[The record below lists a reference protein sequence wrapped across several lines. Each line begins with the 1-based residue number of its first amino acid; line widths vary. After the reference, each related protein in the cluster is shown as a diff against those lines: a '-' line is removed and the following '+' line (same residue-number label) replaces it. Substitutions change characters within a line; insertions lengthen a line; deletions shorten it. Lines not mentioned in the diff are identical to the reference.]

1 MLVAPAFAQP
11 ASRDSLFV
19 PGRSAPAFEGQRFDS
34 LPPEPRGPIVGAIS
48 VRGNVATDSARILRT
63 FEVAPGSR
71 FREEAIR
78 HGIRKLFALQ
88 IFDDI
93 RVERIPAG
101 ARVDLVIHVQER
113 PRIAS
118 IGFTGNQKRET
129 VELERKLFLRPGG
142 VYSPTAVQ
150 TQIDSLLRYYRDE
163 GFPQAT
169 ITAATDSAAG
179 GQIAIRFDV
188 KEGERVKITAIVF
201 EGVTAFPEG
210 RLRKQMKTKK
220 RGIFGGG
227 DIKEE
232 SFAEDQAKLE
242 AWYHNHGYR
251 DMRYLGNELVPGD
264 GPRRITLRVK
274 VEEGTPYRFGAIQW
288 AGNTIV
294 DDPTLERLWPRKGG
308 DLYDASRIERA
319 QGAAYG
325 EYAERGYLL
334 VNIDAQETVRGDTVD
349 VTFSVTEGQPSNV
362 RAVLIQGNKSTREKV
377 IRREIAI
384 HEGERFKRSALQRTQ
399 GDIFRLGLFE
409 DVQIELAPT
418 ESTDVDIVLKVKE
431 KQVGTA
437 SAGAGYTSESGLT
450 GFLELGHN
458 NVLGNGQA
466 LSLHL
471 ERGGRRSDYY
481 LSFTEP
487 WFRDTPTLLGFTAFN
502 TERERDLY
510 TEKRVGG
517 SGRIG
522 RPLPWPDYS
531 RGSLSYRLEE
541 VTIRIDKPDELL
553 TPQDSLV
560 LAGLRNGEG
569 VLTSSME
576 TNFSRNSTDNPF
588 YPTRGT
594 RLTLNHELAGGPFGG
609 HVHFHK
615 HRLEGR
621 AYMPSLFKGI
631 TTMFRGR
638 VGMIGEY
645 GDQTTPVPA
654 YERFRLGG
662 GSTFDPLRGY
672 DDYEVVPE
680 KFDRVLTSSDTLDAT
695 SPYDSVNVRLDN
707 VRYPGGRFALTYSL
721 EQQFAIV
728 HPLHGVVF
736 FDAGNTWDRWEEIKP
751 WDLKLGLGVGFRL
764 EIPLLGNIGFDYA
777 YGFQHEDFDPSTGR
791 KKLGGWKGHF
801 LLGNVNF

>member
-1 MLVAPAFAQP
+1 VAPAFAQP
-11 ASRDSLFV
+11 ASRDSLFS
-19 PGRSAPAFEGQRFDS
+19 PRLGAPAFETAPADS
-34 LPPEPRGPIVGAIS
+34 LAPEARGPMVGAIS

-71 FREEAIR
+71 FREDAIR

-93 RVERIPAG
+93 RVERLTAG
-101 ARVDLVIHVQER
+101 NRIDLVIHVQER

-118 IGFTGNQKRET
+118 LGFAGNQKRET
-129 VELERKLFLRPGG
+129 VELERKLFLRAGG

-150 TQIDSLLRYYRDE
+150 TQVDSLLKYYRDE

-169 ITAATDSAAG
+169 VQAVQDTAPG
-179 GQIAIRFDV
+179 RQVAIRFHI
-188 KEGERVKITAIVF
+188 KEGERVKIAAIRF
-201 EGVTAFPEG
+201 EGVTAFKESK
-210 RLRKQMKTKK
+210 LRKQMKTKK
-220 RGIFGGG
+220 RGFFGGG

-232 SFAEDQAKLE
+232 NFTEDQEKLE

-251 DMRYLGNELVPGD
+251 DMRYLGHELAPGD
-264 GPRRITLRVK
+264 GPRRLTLVVK
-274 VEEGTPYRFGAIQW
+274 VDEGPLYHFGAVEW
-288 AGNTIV
+288 SGNTIV
-294 DDPTLERLWPRKGG
+294 DEPTLAKLWPRKGD

-319 QGAAYG
+319 QGGAYG

-334 VNIDAQETVRGDTVD
+334 VGIEPQETVRGDTVD
-349 VTFSVTEGQPSNV
+349 VRFVIQEGEPSNV

-384 HEGERFKRSALQRTQ
+384 HEGDRFKRSALQRTQ

-418 ESTDVDIVLKVKE
+418 DTTDVDIVLKVKE

-481 LSFTEP
+481 VSFTEP

-522 RPLPWPDYS
+522 RPLPWPDYA

-541 VTIRIDKPDELL
+541 VTIRIDKPDDQL

-569 VLTSSME
+569 VLTSSLE

-588 YPTRGT
+588 YPTKGT

-621 AYMPSLFKGI
+621 AYMPSLIKGI
-631 TTMFRGR
+631 TTMLRGR

-680 KFDRVLTSSDTLDAT
+680 KFDRVLASSDTSDVTA
-695 SPYDSVNVRLDN
+695 PYDSVFTTLDN

-736 FDAGNTWDRWEEIKP
+736 FDAGNTWDRWEEIQP

-777 YGFQHEDFDPSTGR
+777 YGFQHETFDPATGR